1 MMDGMNKKI
10 WIVFGALAVVAV
22 GVVFYRCQTA
32 DILVSAPKANAKIA
46 SPLIINGGAVGGWY
60 FEAVF
65 PIRLWTENNV
75 LIAQTSGQAQE
86 DWMTSKK
93 VPFSAELVFPTQPV
107 GTTGRLVFQK
117 DNPSGLPQNDKS
129 YSINV
134 RF

>member
-1 MMDGMNKKI
+1 MYQNKS
-10 WIVFGALAVVAV
+10 
-22 GVVFYRCQTA
+22 A
-32 DILVSAPKANAKIA
+32 DISVSEPRANAKIT
-46 SPLIINGGAVGGWY
+46 SPLTINGEAVGSWY

-65 PIRLWTENNV
+65 PIRLWTDDNL

-93 VPFSAELVFPTQPV
+93 VPFNAELIFPAQPA
-107 GTTGRLVFQK
+107 GTTGKLVFQK

-129 YSINV
+129 YSIKV

>member
-1 MMDGMNKKI
+1 MNKII
-10 WIVFGALAVVAV
+10 WVVFGVLVVV
-22 GVVFYRCQTA
+22 GAGFLLYQNKSA
-32 DILVSAPKANAKIA
+32 DISVSEPRANAKIT
-46 SPLIINGGAVGGWY
+46 SPLTINGEAVGSWY

-65 PIRLWTENNV
+65 PIRLWTDDNL

-93 VPFSAELVFPTQPV
+93 VPFNAELIFPAQPA
-107 GTTGRLVFQK
+107 GTTGKLVFQK

-129 YSINV
+129 YSIKV